1 MENPLNPSSLEP
13 QVKPISLSASSGG
26 TLEKYLVILPTY
38 NEADSISNIL
48 KQIQIQTPA
57 AEILVVDDQSP
68 DGTAEKVRQSASFGK
83 TIHLMNRPCKNGLGS
98 AYKEAFQWAVLKG
111 YDAVVLMDADL
122 SHDPADIPKLLK
134 VLDNGIDLAVGS
146 RYLHGVRVLN
156 WPQSRLW
163 ISSLGG
169 WYARLFTGLSMT
181 DPTSGFKAIRRQVL
195 EGLDWSRFTSQG
207 YGFQVEVHFFA
218 SQAGFR
224 IEEVPIIFT
233 ERREGKSKMSFDIAL
248 EAATRIIGMAL
259 RRVFP

>member
-1 MENPLNPSSLEP
+1 MEKPSNTSALEAE
-13 QVKPISLSASSGG
+13 VKPISISASSGA
-26 TLEKYLVILPTY
+26 TIEKYLVILPTY
-38 NEADSISNIL
+38 NQAESISNVI
-48 KQIQIQTPA
+48 KQIQNQAPG
-57 AEILVVDDQSP
+57 AEILVVDDQST
-68 DGTAEKVRQSASFGK
+68 DGTAEKVGQCAAFGK
-83 TIHLMNRPCKNGLGS
+83 RVHLMNRPCKNGLGA
-98 AYKEAFQWAVLKG
+98 AYKEAFQWAILQG
-111 YDAVVLMDADL
+111 YDAVVEMDADL

-134 VLDNGIDLAVGS
+134 VLDDGIDLAVGS

-169 WYARLFTGLSMT
+169 WYACLLTGLSMT

-207 YGFQVEVHFFA
+207 YGFQVELHFFA